1 MRKSPKVSILIPVY
15 KAQEYIEECLCSV
28 FEQTY
33 NNIEVILVDDAS
45 PDESIEI
52 AKKVAIEHGCYDSM
66 KIFRNKKNEGIAHTR
81 NVLIEH
87 ASGDYIYFIDS
98 DDFIVKNAIELF
110 VSNAIKEDADIV
122 RCNFYKYWN
131 GSSMPIKRI
140 LNKNHH
146 DFLYQC
152 LSNISEMQSLWVL
165 FIRKGLIS
173 NYGLRFAENINGC
186 EDFLMTVKLFFYAK
200 KIYDIDDPLY
210 YYRIDNELSIT
221 HQEFFFHTNVIN
233 AIEET
238 DIFLKKKS
246 IDQKYKD
253 QLLRLKFISKQPFL
267 LNKTIRDIDKYIS
280 TFPESNKCYHQFN
293 YSWKQTF
300 LFYLAE
306 HKCLA
311 LLKITSKLSDMI
323 SKHISFYF
331 SNRF

>member
-1 MRKSPKVSILIPVY
+1 MKKSPKVSILIPVY

-33 NNIEVILVDDAS
+33 NNIEIILVDDAS

-52 AKKVAIEHGCYDSM
+52 AKRVAIEHGCYDSM
-66 KIFRNKKNEGIAHTR
+66 KIIRNKKNEGIAHTR
-81 NVLIEH
+81 NILIEH

-98 DDFIVKNAIELF
+98 DDYIDKNAIELF
-110 VSNAIKEDADIV
+110 VSIAIKEHADIV

-131 GSSMPIKRI
+131 GSSMPIKRT
-140 LNKNHH
+140 LNKNHN
-146 DFLYQC
+146 DYLNQC
-152 LSNISEMQSLWVL
+152 LSNISGMQSLWVL
-165 FIRKGLIS
+165 FIRKEIIS
-173 NYGLRFAENINGC
+173 NYDLRFAENINGC

-200 KIYDIDDPLY
+200 KIYDIDNPLY
-210 YYRIDNELSIT
+210 YYRTDNKHSIT

-238 DIFLKKKS
+238 VLFLKEKN

-267 LNKTIRDIDKYIS
+267 LNKAIRDIDKYIN
-280 TFPESNKCYHQFN
+280 TFPESSKCYHQFN
-293 YSWKQTF
+293 YSRKQTL

-306 HKCLA
+306 HKCLT
-311 LLKITSKLSDMI
+311 LLKITSKLSDMV
-323 SKHISFYF
+323 SSFT
-331 SNRF
+331 